1 VEEHTTLKIPKPV
14 FFENSFGE
22 AIHIL
27 SGSWRR
33 SFKKTLR
40 FLKYDA
46 MIDLI
51 ENIAAS
57 EREGTYS
64 RLLRGIVVPTR
75 SFLGGLVTVQPTTD
89 DVSFGDDD
97 VWNAM
102 SHAVGVDAIHESGGG
117 HTFSQI
123 ANFGSLDGNILL
135 RDFGD
140 GYVPELLL
148 AHRDSVR
155 RELGKLSMGVELG
168 FNKRVAARKK
178 QGLR

>member
-1 VEEHTTLKIPKPV
+1 VP
-14 FFENSFGE
+14 FED
-22 AIHIL
+22 
-27 SGSWRR
+27 
-33 SFKKTLR
+33 
-40 FLKYDA
+40 DA
-46 MIDLI
+46 M
-51 ENIAAS
+51 
-57 EREGTYS
+57 
-64 RLLRGIVVPTR
+64 
-75 SFLGGLVTVQPTTD
+75 
-89 DVSFGDDD
+89 
-97 VWNAM
+97 WNAM
-102 SHAVGVDAIHESGGG
+102 CRAVGLNAIHKAGAE
-117 HTFSQI
+117 HTFERA